1 VFTARYGLIPC
12 IKQIAFRLEKVNA
25 EYNYFISNKVI
36 QEECDKE
43 ENVAV
48 TVGSCY
54 FLFQKN
60 TIQLSVQ
67 CHVFA
72 QLQSDRHLNG
82 NIQSKLRA
90 AFDLCKN
97 ISLHCYL
104 VTMVI
109 NIQSVRSQVCMYTHI
124 LHNIEMLVAQ
134 NTFKKWEH
142 SECRVHKMA
151 RVPNVLQPCT
161 KLSHYD
167 SSSSLGCCCIW

>member
-1 VFTARYGLIPC
+1 VFTARYGLIPY
-12 IKQIAFRLEKVNA
+12 IKQIAFRLVMFNA
-25 EYNYFISNKVI
+25 EYSYCISNKVI

-54 FLFQKN
+54 FLFQKK

-97 ISLHCYL
+97 VSLHCYL

-109 NIQSVRSQVCMYTHI
+109 HIQSVRNQVCMYTQI
-124 LHNIEMLVAQ
+124 LHNIETLVAQ
-134 NTFKKWEH
+134 IT
-142 SECRVHKMA
+142 
-151 RVPNVLQPCT
+151 
-161 KLSHYD
+161 
-167 SSSSLGCCCIW
+167 